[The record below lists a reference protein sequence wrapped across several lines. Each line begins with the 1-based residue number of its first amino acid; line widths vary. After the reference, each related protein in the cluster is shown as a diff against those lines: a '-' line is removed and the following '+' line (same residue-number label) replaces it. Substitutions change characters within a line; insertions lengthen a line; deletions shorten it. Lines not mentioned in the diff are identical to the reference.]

1 MTDTN
6 KSTSKKRVRRDRTEE
21 ILQEAA
27 KSFGV
32 YGFRGATLSSIAK
45 AVDLTEPGL
54 LHYFPSKVHLLRSVL
69 EYRDQQDEEKYK
81 AILDRDSSVLF
92 DSLQN
97 LVARNEKIPGLV
109 QLFTVLVGESIRK
122 DHPSHDFF
130 VNRYANLKK
139 MISKSLTAFID
150 AEGLASECDID
161 QLASLIIAVMDGLQ
175 IQWLLNPQDVSMS
188 ESFNLFSQIILDH
201 LKLTPR

>member
-6 KSTSKKRVRRDRTEE
+6 KSTGKKRVRRDRTEE

-32 YGFRGATLSSIAK
+32 YGFRGATLSSIAQ
-45 AVDLTEPGL
+45 AVGLTEPGL
-54 LHYFPSKVHLLRSVL
+54 LHYFPSKVHLLRGVL
-69 EYRDQQDEEKYK
+69 DHRDQQDVEKYK
-81 AILDRDSSVLF
+81 AILDRDSSTLF
-92 DSLQN
+92 DSIQDI
-97 LVARNEKIPGLV
+97 VARNEETPGLV

-139 MISKSLTAFID
+139 MTHKSLTNYIN
-150 AEGLASECDID
+150 AEGLATECDID

-175 IQWLLNPQDVSMS
+175 IQWLLDPQTVSMS
-188 ESFNLFSQIILDH
+188 ESFNLFSKIVLDH
-201 LKLTPR
+201 LKR

>member
-6 KSTSKKRVRRDRTEE
+6 ASKKRVRRDRTEE

-92 DSLQN
+92 DSLQD
-97 LVARNEKIPGLV
+97 LVARNEKISGLV

-139 MISKSLTAFID
+139 MISKSLTSYID

>member
-6 KSTSKKRVRRDRTEE
+6 KSASKKRVRRDRTEE

-45 AVDLTEPGL
+45 AVGLTEPGL

-69 EYRDQQDEEKYK
+69 EYRDQQNVEKYK
-81 AILDRDSSVLF
+81 AILDRDSSTLF
-92 DSLQN
+92 DSMQA
-97 LVARNEKIPGLV
+97 LVAENESIPGLV
-109 QLFTVLVGESIRK
+109 QLFTVLVGESIRD

-130 VNRYANLKK
+130 VNRYANVKK
-139 MISKSLTAFID
+139 ITAKSLTDYVNAKGI
-150 AEGLASECDID
+150 ATECDIG

-175 IQWLLNPQDVSMS
+175 IQWLLDPQDMSMS
-188 ESFNLFSQIILDH
+188 QAFNLFSKIIVEH
-201 LKLTPR
+201 LRS